1 MRIDRIT
8 RRHAFLGLAALY
20 ACRRKETPRPAAFEI
35 PTAFA
40 GPSTADAG
48 LADGGTEDAEAGAPA
63 RFVLDTWSL
72 GSDREVAVTYPRRAP
87 LDGGEQRYPVLIALH
102 GRGEARKAPKDGAMG
117 WFRDYDLLRALERI
131 EAPPLSPA
139 DFRGFVDAG
148 RLAQINAELAAKPYA
163 GLIVVCPYLPDIDM
177 QKPAQASAYG
187 RYLVN
192 TLLPEIHARTPCI
205 KGAASLAIDGVSLGG
220 ATALQVGFEH
230 PNVFGSVGGIQ
241 PAIQSAD
248 TTMWVERA
256 TRARSRN
263 AAQKLRLLTST
274 QDYFR
279 DGIRAF
285 SAELKN
291 LGHSHKFLEAPG
303 PHDYVFNQGPGAYEL
318 LYFHERML
326 AR

>member
-1 MRIDRIT
+1 MRTDTIA
-8 RRHAFLGLAALY
+8 RRHVVLAGLAALY
-20 ACRRKETPRPAAFEI
+20 ACRRRETPRPIHAAFQI

-40 GPSTADAG
+40 GPSAGDDGGAADGAVADAHIG
-48 LADGGTEDAEAGAPA
+48 DADTGA
-63 RFVLDTWSL
+63 RFVFDTWSL
-72 GSDREVAVTYPRRAP
+72 GSDHEVAVTYPRRASH
-87 LDGGEQRYPVLIALH
+87 DSGEQRFPVLIALH
-102 GRGEARKAPKDGAMG
+102 GRGEARKSPKDGAMG
-117 WFRDYDLLRALERI
+117 WFRDYELLRALTRI
-131 EAPPLSPA
+131 EAPPLNHA
-139 DFRGFVDAG
+139 DFRGFVDPA
-148 RLAQINAELAAKPYA
+148 RLAHINGELAAKPYG

-192 TLLPEIHARTPCI
+192 TLLPEIHARTPSL

-248 TTMWVERA
+248 TSMWVDRA
-256 TRARSRN
+256 ARARSRN
-263 AAQKLRLLTST
+263 AAQKLRLLTSS

-279 DGIRAF
+279 DQGQ
-285 SAELKN
+285 
-291 LGHSHKFLEAPG
+291 SHKFLEVPG